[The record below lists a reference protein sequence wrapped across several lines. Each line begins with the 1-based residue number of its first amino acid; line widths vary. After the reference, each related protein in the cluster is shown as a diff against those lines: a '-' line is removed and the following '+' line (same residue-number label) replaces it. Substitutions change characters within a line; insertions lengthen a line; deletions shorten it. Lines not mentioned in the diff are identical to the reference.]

1 MGAGELWED
10 SPPASE
16 LVSVPN
22 QWAAKPSLESGA
34 LLASPTNGN
43 TWAFPTVH
51 GAVLSSWLYTA
62 QRFFFFFTTSM
73 NIHNHCYLLSQHFA
87 AYLPSAQNHS
97 HGWKFNL
104 KAFKNVF
111 SLLHIRSANK
121 HFRQEKLI
129 LPQTHITLF
138 PHQTSVTNQ
147 WCIWYEIL
155 TVVHVAE
162 FGIMLLKVTHKG
174 KCTALFKYL
183 IIIFPD

>member
-1 MGAGELWED
+1 MDGG
-10 SPPASE
+10 
-16 LVSVPN
+16 
-22 QWAAKPSLESGA
+22 G
-34 LLASPTNGN
+34 
-43 TWAFPTVH
+43 
-51 GAVLSSWLYTA
+51 GAVGGQSSCLGTGISTEPVGCKAKFGKRRSARFPYKREHVGLPHRPRGPCWAVDSTQLNV
-62 QRFFFFFTTSM
+62 FFFFFTTSM

-155 TVVHVAE
+155 TVVHVAVWNYA
-162 FGIMLLKVTHKG
+162 LKSNT
-174 KCTALFKYL
+174 
-183 IIIFPD
+183 